1 VSGTPLPGNS
11 LLQVAVW
18 PLIRLPVNGNRR
30 PGHVVSPSRMVER
43 CNFFEESKSLPAT
56 KYHNNQQGAEL
67 NTQKTEYWRAN
78 IRLVTGCLLVWF
90 IVSFGCG
97 ILLVDFFNQFQIGGY
112 KLGFWFAQQGS
123 IFSFL
128 ILIFYYA
135 FRMNALDRRFGVSE
149 D

>member
-1 VSGTPLPGNS
+1 MAG
-11 LLQVAVW
+11 
-18 PLIRLPVNGNRR
+18 
-30 PGHVVSPSRMVER
+30 R
-43 CNFFEESKSLPAT
+43 CNFPEESKSLASTSIT
-56 KYHNNQQGAEL
+56 KINNGGSDMD
-67 NTQKTEYWRAN
+67 TRKTEYWRAN

-128 ILIFYYA
+128 MLIFFYA
-135 FRMNALDRRFGVSE
+135 IRMNALERRYGVSE